1 VNDQTLTTFFALVAL
16 LCMVATVLI
25 AIGAVVMATGRAPG
39 WLMGMRNDLGRAA
52 LRIAPLVAG
61 GATLG
66 SLYYSEVVGY
76 QPCVLCW
83 AQRIFMYSLALVL
96 TVGAIRNDIGVRA
109 YGLVLAIP
117 GAAISIYHSW
127 LQAYPRVTSFCTVD
141 APCAERH
148 VWEFG
153 FVSIPLM
160 ALAAF
165 GFVIALLLVARPSPA
180 GGATGVSSSDV
191 DVEAHS

>member
-1 VNDQTLTTFFALVAL
+1 
-16 LCMVATVLI
+16 
-25 AIGAVVMATGRAPG
+25 
-39 WLMGMRNDLGRAA
+39 
-52 LRIAPLVAG
+52 
-61 GATLG
+61 
-66 SLYYSEVVGY
+66 
-76 QPCVLCW
+76 
-83 AQRIFMYSLALVL
+83 MYSLALVL
-96 TVGAIRNDIGVRA
+96 TVGAIRNDFGVRA